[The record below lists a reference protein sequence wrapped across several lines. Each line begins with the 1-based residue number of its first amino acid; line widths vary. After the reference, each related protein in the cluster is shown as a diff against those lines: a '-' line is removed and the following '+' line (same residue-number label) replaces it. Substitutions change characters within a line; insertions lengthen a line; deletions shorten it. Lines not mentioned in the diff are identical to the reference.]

1 MRGQDGKAYGK
12 AAVKIPI
19 RTKSPW
25 RTCCGVRAAR
35 IPPLEMYLLSEDMN
49 AKIKACKTEE
59 EMMKVLGEEGIALD
73 DDLPDSPGG
82 GYGDGT
88 HRKKQHAYTALNR
101 EKTILFSGFLAYLV

>member
-1 MRGQDGKAYGK
+1 MRRVY
-12 AAVKIPI
+12 
-19 RTKSPW
+19 
-25 RTCCGVRAAR
+25 
-35 IPPLEMYLLSEDMN
+35 PLEMYLLSEDMK

-59 EMMKVLGEEGIALD
+59 EMMKVLGEEGNALD

-88 HRKKQHAYTALNR
+88 HRKKQQAYTALNR